1 MPVSTSTSDAVAHSD
16 RFAAAIARFDS
27 ANSEDP
33 HTELHNGSEQ
43 PCALLYAQRMSS
55 RLVRFAP
62 QASEALRLAAR
73 CQHIRRWTIPRSDY
87 PQGREGYL
95 LWRRSLADFH
105 AETAAGIL
113 RQVGYDDSVIERVR
127 SLLRKQN
134 LKRDADMQCLEDV
147 ICLVFLEYYLDDF
160 AGRHEDDK
168 LVKILRRTWNKMSE
182 QGHQAALTLQ
192 LPEHVQQLIGKALQQ
207 EN

>member
-1 MPVSTSTSDAVAHSD
+1 VSVAEEHVAGYGLPV
-16 RFAAAIARFDS
+16 RAADQGPAEL
-27 ANSEDP
+27 AN
-33 HTELHNGSEQ
+33 T
-43 PCALLYAQRMSS
+43 
-55 RLVRFAP
+55 
-62 QASEALRLAAR
+62 
-73 CQHIRRWTIPRSDY
+73 
-87 PQGREGYL
+87 QGREGYL